1 MGLTDLSSLDPDRI
15 ALREFMCSSR
25 QSDDSY
31 FVRPAN
37 LAMQGLIHFGVCP
50 FRRSVLHNQGRLL
63 MTRRILY
70 LNEDMILSKGWIVK
84 GVLCFETNF
93 LPNSLFL
100 FVIPYENRLSDLF
113 SCLRDEPVLYVRS
126 VRRWFAVLNA
136 GVFRYATG
144 KDRRAVCPMMARW
157 P

>member
-1 MGLTDLSSLDPDRI
+1 
-15 ALREFMCSSR
+15 MCSSR

-70 LNEDMILSKGWIVK
+70 LNDDMILSKGWIVK

-100 FVIPYENRLSDLF
+100 FVIPYENRLSHLP
-113 SCLRDEPVLYVRS
+113 SCRALYMRS
-126 VRRWFAVLNA
+126 VCPA
-136 GVFRYATG
+136 GG
-144 KDRRAVCPMMARW
+144 
-157 P
+157 